1 MTLPSIR
8 SAAPTPIAI
17 DRLAQMRMRYITI
30 LASFSIVVALF
41 GTLLVIFVTPQGPQS
56 PTIWLVMFYLFVSL
70 SVIWLARRGQVPI
83 ASLILIA
90 MFIMA
95 ALLTNSLWVLLAS
108 TMAVISAATLG
119 NFLVFFATNFIVL
132 GSMGV
137 RLALDVSAGTFVVG
151 ENPYLIILLALL
163 IISIAMRYFVQQTER
178 ASTDA
183 RASAQLLQT
192 VSEIGDTLARL
203 LNVREV
209 LPRAVELIRDRL
221 GFYHAQIFLID
232 ESGTIARLAASTGST
247 GQRLFER
254 QHSLPV
260 GSKSVIGQVTASGQ
274 IVLARDTDPI
284 YYRNELLPN
293 TRAEVALP
301 LFDGDKIIGALDVQ
315 SRRLDAFNAENV
327 QALQV
332 LANLLGTFIRNA
344 RLFEAQERNA
354 RDMKRLYLDTEASL
368 RENQRLNQLLTRQ
381 GWQDYI
387 GRRQIVGFTLD
398 EQETR
403 LNEDEWSSAALR
415 AAQTRQPI
423 IDQTE
428 SPLVAVPVMLGNEV
442 IGAIEIEPSEESPEA
457 DVLEMARA
465 VAQRLALTLDKARL
479 FEESQEAAAVEQRIN
494 DIVARYQAVGSV
506 DDLLKIT
513 LAELGKSLGAQRGA
527 IRLGVVEAL
536 NVNGS
541 GSETVNGN
549 GEAQA

>member
-8 SAAPTPIAI
+8 SAAAPASIAN
-17 DRLAQMRMRYITI
+17 DRLTQMRVRYMMI
-30 LASFSIVVALF
+30 LAGFSIIVSGV
-41 GTLLVIFVTPQGPQS
+41 GTIFLMFTSPETDGIRSTTTWGTVFYLLVSAG
-56 PTIWLVMFYLFVSL
+56 
-70 SVIWLARRGQVPI
+70 VIWLTRSGRLLI
-83 ASLILIA
+83 ASLIMITLFIIA
-90 MFIMA
+90 
-95 ALLTNSLWVLLAS
+95 SLVTPNQWVLLAG
-108 TMAVISAATLG
+108 TMAVVSAATLS
-119 NFLVFFATNFIVL
+119 NFIVFAITNFAVL
-132 GSMGV
+132 GSLGV
-137 RLALDVSAGTFVVG
+137 RIAMDVAAGTFLFSTNTDLVA
-151 ENPYLIILLALL
+151 LLTLL
-163 IISIAMRYFVQQTER
+163 IISIAVRYFVEQTER
-178 ASTDA
+178 ASSDA
-183 RASAQLLQT
+183 YSSAVLLQNI
-192 VSEIGDTLARL
+192 SDIGDALARL

-209 LPRAVELIRDRL
+209 LPRAVEMIRDRL

-232 ESGTIARLAASTGST
+232 ETGTSARLAASTGST

-260 GSKSVIGQVTASGQ
+260 GSKSVIGQVTATGQ

-315 SRRLDAFNAENV
+315 SRRPDAFNAESV

-381 GWQDYI
+381 GWQEYI
-387 GRRQIVGFTLD
+387 GKRQIVGFTLD
-398 EQETR
+398 DEEST
-403 LNEDEWSSAALR
+403 LNEENWSDAALR
-415 AAQTRQPI
+415 AAQTRQAI
-423 IDQTE
+423 VDTE
-428 SPLVAVPVMLGNEV
+428 DNHLVAVPVMLGNEV

-457 DVLEMARA
+457 DVLEMARS

-479 FEESQEAAAVEQRIN
+479 FEESQEAAAAEQRIN
-494 DIVARYQAVGSV
+494 DIVARYQTIGSV
-506 DDLLKIT
+506 DDLLKVT
-513 LAELGKSLGAQRGA
+513 LAELSKSLGAQRGA
-527 IRLGVVEAL
+527 IRLGAVEPL

-541 GSETVNGN
+541 DNGN

>member
-8 SAAPTPIAI
+8 SAAAPASIAN
-17 DRLAQMRMRYITI
+17 DRLTQMRVRYMMI
-30 LASFSIVVALF
+30 LAGFSIIISGV
-41 GTLLVIFVTPQGPQS
+41 GTIFLMFTSPETDGIRSTTTWGTVFYLLVSAG
-56 PTIWLVMFYLFVSL
+56 
-70 SVIWLARRGQVPI
+70 VIWLTRSGRLLI
-83 ASLILIA
+83 ASLIMITLFIIA
-90 MFIMA
+90 
-95 ALLTNSLWVLLAS
+95 SLVTPNQWVLLAG
-108 TMAVISAATLG
+108 TMAVVSAATLS
-119 NFLVFFATNFIVL
+119 NFIVFAITNFAVL
-132 GSMGV
+132 GSLGV
-137 RLALDVSAGTFVVG
+137 RIAMDVAAGTFLFSTNTDLVA
-151 ENPYLIILLALL
+151 LLTLL
-163 IISIAMRYFVQQTER
+163 IISIAVRYFVQQTESASAESR
-178 ASTDA
+178 ASTA
-183 RASAQLLQT
+183 LLQNI
-192 VSEIGDTLARL
+192 SDIGDALARL

-209 LPRAVELIRDRL
+209 LPRAVEMIRDRL

-232 ESGTIARLAASTGST
+232 ETGTSARLAASTGST

-260 GSKSVIGQVTASGQ
+260 GSKSVIGQVTATGQ

-315 SRRLDAFNAENV
+315 SRRPDAFNAESV

-381 GWQDYI
+381 GWQEYI
-387 GRRQIVGFTLD
+387 GKRQIVGFTLD
-398 EQETR
+398 DEEST
-403 LNEDEWSSAALR
+403 LNEENWSDAALR
-415 AAQTRQPI
+415 AAQTRQAI
-423 IDQTE
+423 VDTE
-428 SPLVAVPVMLGNEV
+428 DNHLVAVPVMLGNEV

-457 DVLEMARA
+457 DVLEMARS

-479 FEESQEAAAVEQRIN
+479 FEESQEAAAAEQRIN
-494 DIVARYQAVGSV
+494 DIVARYQTIGSV
-506 DDLLKIT
+506 DDLLKVT
-513 LAELGKSLGAQRGA
+513 LAELSKSLGAQRGA
-527 IRLGVVEAL
+527 IRLGAVEPL
-536 NVNGS
+536 NGND
-541 GSETVNGN
+541 NGN

>member
-1 MTLPSIR
+1 MTLPNIR
-8 SAAPTPIAI
+8 SAAAPDLTV
-17 DRLAQMRMRYITI
+17 DRLSQMRVRYIML
-30 LASFSIVVALF
+30 LAIFSITITSL
-41 GTLLVIFVTPQGPQS
+41 GTLYLVFTS
-56 PTIWLVMFYLFVSL
+56 PDGLWSITTWGAVFYLLVSAGIIWLTRAGRM
-70 SVIWLARRGQVPI
+70 PI
-83 ASLILIA
+83 ASLIMIA
-90 MFIMA
+90 MFTIA
-95 ALLTNSLWVLLAS
+95 TLVTPNQWTLLAG
-108 TMAVISAATLG
+108 TLAVISAATLS
-119 NFLVFFATNFIVL
+119 NLIVFMATNFVVL

-137 RLALDVSAGTFVVG
+137 RIATDISAGGFQLASNNNIVA
-151 ENPYLIILLALL
+151 LLALL
-163 IISIAMRYFVQQTER
+163 IISIAVRYFVDQTES

-183 RASAQLLQT
+183 RASALLLQN
-192 VSEIGDTLARL
+192 VSDIGDALARL

-232 ESGTIARLAASTGST
+232 DSGSSARLAASTGST

-254 QHSLPV
+254 QHALPV
-260 GSKSVIGQVTASGQ
+260 GSKSVIGQVTATGQ
-274 IVLARDTDPI
+274 TVLARDTDPI

-315 SRRLDAFNAENV
+315 SRYPDAFNAESV

-387 GRRQIVGFTLD
+387 GRRQIVGFSLD
-398 EQETR
+398 EEEIR
-403 LNEDEWSSAALR
+403 LNEGEWSDAALR

-423 IDQTE
+423 VDQE
-428 SPLVAVPVMLGNEV
+428 DNHLVAVPVMLGNEV

-457 DVLEMARA
+457 DVLEMARS

-479 FEESQEAAAVEQRIN
+479 FEESQEAAASEQRIN
-494 DIVARYQAVGSV
+494 DIVARYQTVGSV

-513 LAELGKSLGAQRGA
+513 LAELSKTLGAQRGA
-527 IRLGVVEAL
+527 IRLGAVEAVNL
-536 NVNGS
+536 NGS
-541 GSETVNGN
+541 DNGNGN